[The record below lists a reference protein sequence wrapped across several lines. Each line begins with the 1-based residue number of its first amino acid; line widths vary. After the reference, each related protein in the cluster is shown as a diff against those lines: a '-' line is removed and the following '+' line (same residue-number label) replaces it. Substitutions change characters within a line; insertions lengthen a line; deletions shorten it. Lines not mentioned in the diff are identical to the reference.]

1 MRIHLAAV
9 LPTDPPGSDLPVH
22 PYTGLTA
29 VGRRLNG
36 APIWPVRGGSG
47 DADGDGGDG
56 GGGGGDGGDGSGGG
70 QPGEAGGADDK
81 PLGPPGEKALEAE
94 KTKRKSAQDSLRPWS
109 ALARELGV
117 NTPDEIRALLA
128 KKAGADKAKDGDD
141 GDPVD
146 VEKVQREARAAALAE
161 ANQRIVR
168 SEVKAAAG
176 GKLADPQDAVRF
188 LDLTEFEV
196 DEAGD
201 VDTDAIAA
209 AIDDLVKKKPYLSAQ
224 GGKRFQ
230 GSGDGGHRGGG
241 KADPGPGV
249 NRLRAA
255 YAQSSTNT

>member
-1 MRIHLAAV
+1 MRIYLPTV
-9 LPTDPPGSDLPVH
+9 LPAAGLPVH

-29 VGRRLNG
+29 IGRRRNG
-36 APIWPVRGGSG
+36 VPIWPVKGGSG
-47 DADGDGGDG
+47 DAGGDG
-56 GGGGGDGGDGSGGG
+56 GGDGGESGGDGEPAGEGGSG
-70 QPGEAGGADDK
+70 ESDDR
-81 PLGPPGEKALEAE
+81 PLGPAGEKALEAE

-117 NTPDEIRALLA
+117 KTPDEIRALLA